1 MIVALNKTLSRRIMH
16 FPGRAEMSEET
27 LVHKT
32 DIVLHGDT
40 YQIMVFCR
48 ADGRHF
54 AKTHFSEGDIIIND
68 GSSLEEAL
76 AKHEKLL
83 PLAISSRKVRHDF
96 RGNPKRSKGARS

>member
-1 MIVALNKTLSRRIMH
+1 
-16 FPGRAEMSEET
+16 MSEEI

-32 DIVLHGDT
+32 DIMLHGDS
-40 YQIMVFCR
+40 YQILVFCR
-48 ADGRHF
+48 EDGRHF

-83 PLAISSRKVRHDF
+83 PLAISSRKVMHGF
-96 RGNPKRSKGARS
+96 ERSIRKGKGARS

>member
-1 MIVALNKTLSRRIMH
+1 
-16 FPGRAEMSEET
+16 MSEEI

-32 DIVLHGDT
+32 DIVLYGDS

-68 GSSLEEAL
+68 GATLEEAL

-83 PLAISSRKVRHDF
+83 PLAISSRKVMHGFQRTLKT
-96 RGNPKRSKGARS
+96 GKNT